1 MMGLEPTTTRA
12 TTWCSNQLSYI
23 HHVRCKQSQHQN
35 LINKYPKSNFTAFLH
50 SPEDSP
56 RKGSIP
62 ENPSEAGFR
71 FAQPPTNR

>member
-1 MMGLEPTTTRA
+1 
-12 TTWCSNQLSYI
+12 
-23 HHVRCKQSQHQN
+23 
-35 LINKYPKSNFTAFLH
+35 LH